1 MDKEKRLEVLRGH
14 IEDISHDIITLIEY
28 RSRMVD
34 QIGDIKK
41 ELSIAPYDPEREQLL
56 LTRLQTRSSLPP
68 QLIEDLF
75 TLIFGSSVKI
85 QADK

>member
-1 MDKEKRLEVLRGH
+1 MGKEKRLETLRGH

-28 RSRMVD
+28 RTRMAKK
-34 QIGDIKK
+34 IGEIKK
-41 ELSIAPYDPEREQLL
+41 DLALPAYNPEREQLL
-56 LTRLQTRSSLPP
+56 LTRLQTRSTLPP
-68 QLIEDLF
+68 QLVEDIF

>member
-1 MDKEKRLEVLRGH
+1 VDKEKRLEVLRGH

-28 RSRMVD
+28 RTRMAR
-34 QIGDIKK
+34 QLGDIKRD
-41 ELSIAPYDPEREQLL
+41 LGLTPYNPEREQLL
-56 LTRLQTRSSLPP
+56 LTRLQTRSTLPP
-68 QLIEDLF
+68 QLVEDIF

>member
-14 IEDISHDIITLIEY
+14 VEDISHDIITLIEY
-28 RSRMVD
+28 RSRMVA
-34 QIGDIKK
+34 QIGEIKK
-41 ELSIAPYDPEREQLL
+41 ELGIAPYNPEREQLL